1 MCGIIGYSGSRSACS
16 VCLTA
21 LANLEYRGY
30 DSAGV
35 ALWEDGGVRVIKA
48 RGRLSQ
54 LREKVAS
61 GHDSARCGIGHTRWA
76 THGSPNDINSHPHRQ
91 GRVTL
96 VHNGIIENYLELRRE
111 LEEKGYRFASE
122 TDSEISAALIDSC
135 YPQGTT
141 PLAAIGMALDR
152 LEGSYAFAIL
162 FDGEP
167 DVVYG
172 VRKGSPLIAAVD
184 GSGGFLAS
192 DLPAVLGYTRE
203 HYLMEEGEIVRI
215 QGSELAFY
223 DRELRP
229 IVKERRTANWSLE
242 EAQKGGYDYF
252 MLKEIHEQPRAL
264 HDTVAPRLRDGLP
277 DFSADGLP
285 QGFFKDIR
293 KLNITACG
301 TALYCGMVGKALIE
315 RLARIPVEVDMAS
328 ETRYRGPILGENEAA
343 IIISQSGETA
353 DSLAA
358 LRLYKEKGIPVIAIV
373 NVVGSSIAREADYCL
388 YTYAGPEIAV
398 ASTKAYSV
406 QVAMMYLL
414 AILAAGD
421 KGVSEEARR
430 SEVADLL
437 KAISLTPKVLEMYDQ
452 VRDYAATLADAHSL
466 FYIGRGLDY
475 SLAMEGA
482 LKLKEISYIHSEAYA
497 AGELKHGTISLVTE
511 GTPVIAL
518 ATQADLL
525 PKTLSNIR
533 EVKARGARVLLVT
546 MEGLPVDDGACDDK
560 IVLPKVDGRFA
571 PLLLV
576 IVLQIIAINAAI
588 FRGCDVDKPRNLA
601 KSVTVE

>member
-1 MCGIIGYSGSRSACS
+1 MCGIIGYSGERSACS

-35 ALWEDGGVRVIKA
+35 ALWEGDTVQVIKA
-48 RGRLSQ
+48 QGRLSC
-54 LREKVAS
+54 LRERLGQGHGAS
-61 GHDSARCGIGHTRWA
+61 RCGIGHTRWA
-76 THGSPNDINSHPHRQ
+76 THGSPTDINSHPHRQ

-96 VHNGIIENYLELRRE
+96 VHNGIIENYLELRAE
-111 LEEKGYRFASE
+111 LETLGYRFVSE
-122 TDSEISAALIDSC
+122 TDSEIAAALIDSC
-135 YPQGTT
+135 YVRSGS
-141 PLAAIGMALDR
+141 PLEAIGAAMER

-167 DVVYG
+167 GVVYG

-184 GSGGFLAS
+184 DTGCFLAS

-203 HYLMEEGEIVRI
+203 HYLLGEGEVVRGEGT
-215 QGSELAFY
+215 QVCFW

-229 IVKERRTANWSLE
+229 LSKKRITAEWSME

-264 HDTVAPRLRDGLP
+264 RDTVLPRLRDGLP
-277 DFSADGLP
+277 DFTADGLP
-285 QGFFKDIR
+285 EGFFRNIR
-293 KLNITACG
+293 KLNIAACG

-328 ETRYRGPILGENEAA
+328 ELRYRNPILGENEAA
-343 IIISQSGETA
+343 VIISQSGETA

-358 LRLYKEKGIPVIAIV
+358 LRLFKERGIPVIAIV

-421 KGVSEEARR
+421 KGVEEAARR
-430 SEVADLL
+430 SETADLL
-437 KAISLTPKVLEMYDQ
+437 RVISLTPRVLEMYDQ
-452 VRDYAATLADAHSL
+452 IGRYAATLRDAHSL

-482 LKLKEISYIHSEAYA
+482 LKLKEISYIHCEAYA
-497 AGELKHGTISLVTE
+497 AGELKHGTISLITE

-546 MEGLPVDDGACDDK
+546 MEGLPVDDTACDEK
-560 IVLPKVDGRFA
+560 IVLPAVDGRFA

-576 IVLQIIAINAAI
+576 IALQIIALNAAI
-588 FRGCDVDKPRNLA
+588 VRGCDVDKPRNLA

>member
-21 LANLEYRGY
+21 LSNLEYRGY

-35 ALWEDGGVRVIKA
+35 ALWEDGKVNVFKA
-48 RGRLSQ
+48 KGRLDRLKEQ
-54 LREKVAS
+54 IEGRHET
-61 GHDSARCGIGHTRWA
+61 ARCGIGHTRWA
-76 THGSPNDINSHPHRQ
+76 THGSPNDVNSHPQRQ

-111 LEEKGYRFASE
+111 LEGKGYRFASD
-122 TDSEISAALIDSC
+122 TDTEIAAALIDSC
-135 YPQGTT
+135 YPQGAT
-141 PLAAIGMALDR
+141 PLQAIGDALGR

-167 DVVYG
+167 EAVYG
-172 VRKGSPLIAAVD
+172 IRKGSPLIAAVD
-184 GSGGFLAS
+184 ETGGFLAS
-192 DLPAVLGYTRE
+192 DLPAVLSYTRE

-215 QGSELAFY
+215 QGTDVSFF
-223 DRELRP
+223 DRQLTP
-229 IVKERRTANWSLE
+229 LSKERRTANWSLE

-252 MLKEIHEQPRAL
+252 MRKEIHEQPRAL
-264 HDTVAPRLRDGLP
+264 HDTVSPRLRDGLP

-285 QGFFKDIR
+285 QGFFRDIR

-328 ETRYRGPILGENEAA
+328 ETRYRNPILGENEAA

-358 LRLYKEKGIPVIAIV
+358 LRLYKERGVPVIAIV

-414 AILAAGD
+414 AILAARD
-421 KGVSEEARR
+421 RGVSEEVCRT
-430 SEVADLL
+430 EVSDLL
-437 KAISLTPKVLEMYDQ
+437 EAISLTPKVLEMQDRI
-452 VRDYAATLADAHSL
+452 RDYASTLTDVHSL

-482 LKLKEISYIHSEAYA
+482 LKLKEISYIHCEAYA
-497 AGELKHGTISLVTE
+497 AGELKHGTISLITD

-533 EVKARGARVLLVT
+533 EVKARGARVLLIT

-560 IVLPKVDGRFA
+560 IVLPKLDGRFA

-576 IVLQIIAINAAI
+576 IVLQIIALNAAI
-588 FRGCDVDKPRNLA
+588 LRGCDVDKPRNLA